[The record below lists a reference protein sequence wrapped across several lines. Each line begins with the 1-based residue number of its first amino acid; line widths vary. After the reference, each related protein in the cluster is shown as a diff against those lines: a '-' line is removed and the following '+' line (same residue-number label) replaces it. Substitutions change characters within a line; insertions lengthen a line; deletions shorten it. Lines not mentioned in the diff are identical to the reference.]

1 MTNCASREG
10 EHKMDLKTAKEMFLA
25 KHDCSDERIDSFNE
39 HVDEWIASLPQE
51 IVPLVLS
58 MISSFDYY
66 SHREANKMLSRLHD
80 ELGRDFGLSDNTAL
94 HTYIKKKGG
103 RICSSVDY
111 WQEYKS
117 INKIDKNLCSDD
129 LREIPEREWA
139 LIENIVIIDDCCGTG
154 GSLEKF
160 IKLSKRD
167 FSGKTIYY
175 LVLHALEAAKER
187 ITKVEEKYNLCI
199 HLVSINTRKLATQIV
214 SPDNAEDIRGQLFTA
229 SKKMFIDEDYILGKD
244 NSEGLMAFYNNTP
257 NNTNGLFWCPSDR
270 NNPIF
275 PRDFGTTPPWRPSI
289 NTMQKSKDQRKKD
302 NYVAV
307 KNRG

>member
-1 MTNCASREG
+1 MNCACREG
-10 EHKMDLKTAKEMFLA
+10 EFEMDLKTAKETFLA

-51 IVPLVLS
+51 IVSLVLS

-66 SHREANKMLSRLHD
+66 SHREANIMLGRLHD
-80 ELGRDFGLSDNTAL
+80 ELGRDFGFNDNTAL
-94 HTYIKKKGG
+94 HTYIKKKDG

-111 WQEYKS
+111 WAEYKS

-129 LREIPEREWA
+129 LREIPESEWA

-160 IKLSKRD
+160 IELSKRD

-175 LVLHALEAAKER
+175 VVLHALEAAKEK
-187 ITKVEEKYNLCI
+187 IIQIEEKYSLCI
-199 HLVSINTRKLATQIV
+199 HLVAINIRELAIQIV
-214 SPDNAEDIRGQLFTA
+214 APDNAEDTRKQIIKA
-229 SKKMFIDEDYILGKD
+229 SRKMHIGKDYALGKD

-257 NNTNGLFWCPSDR
+257 NNTIGLFWCPSDR

-289 NTMQKSKDQRKKD
+289 NSMQKAKDQRKKD

-307 KNRG
+307 KKRG